1 VAYLYIVLSFI
12 GIDSNCFH
20 RYVLEN
26 LKFGK
31 VDVGR
36 YPDAAKKY
44 NINDSS
50 MSRQLPT
57 VILFKNGK
65 EITRRPAADNRG
77 KLVKFFFSEVKDFGY
92 NYDLQYLN
100 LDYLLKVLIFIFAL
114 CNILQDDANKSH
126 TLISQSY
133 RRKACVQ

>member
-1 VAYLYIVLSFI
+1 VPSFI
-12 GIDSNCFH
+12 GIDYNCVN

-31 VDVGR
+31 IDVGR

-65 EITRRPAADNRG
+65 EVTRRPAADNRG
-77 KLVKFFFSEVKDFGY
+77 KLIKFFFSEVK
-92 NYDLQYLN
+92 YLEGEK
-100 LDYLLKVLIFIFAL
+100 YYFRLLLEWLLV
-114 CNILQDDANKSH
+114 
-126 TLISQSY
+126 
-133 RRKACVQ
+133 